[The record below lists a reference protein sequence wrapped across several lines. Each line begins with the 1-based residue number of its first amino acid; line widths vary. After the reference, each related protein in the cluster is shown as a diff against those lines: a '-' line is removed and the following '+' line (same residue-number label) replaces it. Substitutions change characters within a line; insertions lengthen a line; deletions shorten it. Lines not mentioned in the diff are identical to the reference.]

1 MKKRKFY
8 IFIHVTVIILFLLF
22 FVKYE
27 KGVEVGTWGMNRS
40 INWK

>member
-8 IFIHVTVIILFLLF
+8 IFGNNNSNNFVLTF

-27 KGVEVGTWGMNRS
+27 KWIDVGTWGMNRN

>member
-1 MKKRKFY
+1 MKKRKLY
-8 IFIHVTVIILFLLF
+8 ILVLVIIFFFLLF

-27 KGVEVGTWGMNRS
+27 EGVEVGTWGMNRN

>member
-8 IFIHVTVIILFLLF
+8 IFVIITVIILFLLF

-27 KGVEVGTWGMNRS
+27 KGVDVRTWGMNRN